1 MKLNSTLHVQ
11 VQHIQTMGDTYVH
24 VKSLHVQVHVLAQ
37 SNSSLHVQVQ
47 VHVLVQSNSTL
58 HVHEIH
64 VLYME
69 YMYM

>member
-24 VKSLHVQVHVLAQ
+24 VKSLHVQVQVLAQ
-37 SNSSLHVQVQ
+37 SNSSLHVQ

-64 VLYME
+64 LLYME